1 MIKKWS
7 LKSKSLL
14 FKVGLALGVIA
25 VGSGSIVGA
34 MIGFAENSSEKNG
47 TLSPVN
53 KSLFDNDY
61 SKIYDQNGVLNP
73 ELRIING
80 TKSRV
85 TAKISED
92 ATKFWFLD
100 NTNKKYGFD
109 DFFNEYF
116 RRYGEPF
123 VLEIKYGSFSFF
135 DEYVLAVRP
144 KQFLEFCNW
153 FITNVAWGPDLLTLD
168 SFRLVPGVEQNGNA
182 ITLGSHSTLHK
193 EVSEIKFFPDAFF
206 GSLPIYSSLSGVG
219 NSDDALTYSVFASE
233 ASKKNLDHFLN
244 NIPFESALK
253 NDLQTGFGEIYRPSK
268 LKDESVKVYLGT
280 PTETKDPRTMMV
292 TSTTYEQPVIVSAS
306 FSETDLGSLKEKYPS
321 LASVTYQDFGTYKIK
336 AIKEVKAPRG
346 ANQPSISLTLSQTN
360 DQNQETTKEIKLD
373 LNDLTDNKFIS
384 YKSLLATYKDKI
396 NSFLNFYD
404 IDAYKDKEFYLY
416 KDNKNINH
424 FYKLFVEA
432 INENNELKELIYPV
446 QQKRVKKYKLLS
458 FEKTTNE
465 QAKEYT
471 LKANLQDLSTTPAT
485 NTSLEFVANKSN
497 DYSPAGFDD
506 FLDAIGYKGGINPI
520 SLFYSPT
527 DSQAKDEEGNPLTG
541 LDSRSYQ
548 VYAEVYNGLIKKV
561 VKKYPY
567 LLRQLDG
574 PHIEQSIDNSGV
586 YQYKVVEG
594 KFRGFTPNDR
604 IGIPTVL
611 SALVPGFDGLP
622 IDFLKYVATHEYGH
636 HYTLD
641 QGNAYIDKNNPV
653 VVGGL
658 STRGGAND
666 ASFYSYEALIN
677 YLEARTNL
685 EIVRVNANG
694 EVTDTGKFIRFRFG
708 ILDENNKVIRFETE
722 KIEDIWGTDKAND
735 KIGNVLKNKKR
746 RFLQDFAGIV
756 EAAKLRGVALSDLFF
771 ANAFDSD
778 SGTLNPSISGIAKAF
793 MKKQEAMQTPE
804 YKWVEVTAKS
814 IISQLTDGAGNP
826 LLNKSVFVSEQDRL
840 SFKIYETK
848 EGSKNII
855 TKINMFN
862 KDGTP
867 VIQVPL
873 NVELSDD
880 ELAYVNKQVKIIT
893 DSITATINKRLS
905 DNGWDGQG
913 TVLGGEISSS
923 ITTVFGSEGVE
934 SLVEKIKTRN
944 NADELNPIKNWFNSD
959 RKGFSYFSLANT
971 LSTQHSTFLQ
981 SYKNYFDIEA
991 AAKQNT
997 WKGSGDSYDKSDAN
1011 KIVIVLKK
1019 DKDGKQENTYADLA
1033 NFDRYVFPYVRGN
1046 RFLGNISNVSDG
1058 LSRRV
1063 NEIAREN
1070 DLKSTD
1076 ALYNNNFGSSFLEAI
1091 GFYKTTIGNTRV
1103 ADPFFSYAKKETSGD
1118 KYNLESFDEFS
1129 AEIVSSATSVI
1140 TGSMRD
1146 LSKLSSEEL
1155 KTVYEKLQKDQENLN
1170 TNKLL
1175 ILNPF
1180 SLSMTQSD
1188 KRLLSSIKSDKKV
1201 EIYKKGSTS
1210 EKLATYKSDNLNDL
1224 LDFGSLDYSKAT
1236 YDSAAKK
1243 YNWDVTYVQTKF
1255 DLSEIEKLVSS
1266 DSNAA
1271 SKPLRDAITAAGT
1284 DMSAKNQALA
1294 NYAIYLFRHSN
1305 LFITVKDFSPVTDLA
1320 KNRAVFSKLYGITM
1334 IDRNFN
1340 KYYVEE
1346 LTPDLDPAVYFDAKR
1361 LQDYYVK
1368 FVKENKLESYQD
1380 KISLHD
1386 LLLLSGNIFWYASNG
1401 NVGLTLGAFL
1411 FGDFSPGLSSSDV
1424 INYNDTR
1431 IEPLLND
1438 KFTDYVYSIAETL
1451 TRDYVQTTYVPNSED
1466 FVNTPSYLKGLSE
1479 AISGLDY
1486 IVDGTKIAK
1495 LNEGKYEITDLA
1507 SSLEKFFVGPRY
1519 TKYYEELIA
1528 KQVEPL
1534 KKIKEAVEAAKQA
1547 EANFNK
1553 VLADNSNNMMNEAV
1567 VAAKEEQTKAG
1578 EALKKAQNDF
1588 KDLKAELRKKI
1599 FGEFTKKVFKDRESR
1614 SSNYFGRFISK
1625 NNGYFK
1631 DHFEKETIGSTLYDD
1646 NRDPIIDSNIRTKDF
1661 KGNKVTNRPEAFF
1674 LSQLYNYGVSKR
1686 SVSGLFRNKYLDA
1699 LALYGYVSNDL
1710 AKKISYLRFT
1720 DERTN
1725 QAVYLKVNTKKTNN
1739 IFWLQKQGDA
1749 STKKTI
1755 EDYGYTSWLTDYAV
1769 MGKYRDALL
1778 KPGHSYQID
1787 FVDSDYQFVEPL
1799 DLGNVQYISENAKA
1813 VEQSPIK
1820 IENMNTTDDQNNKK
1834 IKTVISVDYQ
1844 FNVNN

>member
-804 YKWVEVTAKS
+804 YKWVQVTAQS

-826 LLNKSVFVSEQDRL
+826 LLNKSVFVSENDKL
-840 SFKIYETK
+840 TFKIYETQS
-848 EGSKNII
+848 GKNNVI

-873 NVELSDD
+873 NVELTAD
-880 ELAYVNKQVKIIT
+880 ELAYVDKQVKIIT

-913 TVLGGEISSS
+913 TVLGGEISSTIS
-923 ITTVFGSEGVE
+923 TVFGSQGVE
-934 SLVEKIKTRN
+934 TLVEKIKTRN
-944 NADELNPIKNWFNSD
+944 GTDELNSAKN
-959 RKGFSYFSLANT
+959 GFDDIRQSYSYFAIDPGLTNEFQT
-971 LSTQHSTFLQ
+971 LLFG
-981 SYKNYFDIEA
+981 YFNIEDI
-991 AAKQNT
+991 AKAIKKGT
-997 WKGSGDSYDKSDAN
+997 WKGGSDAYVKSDAN
-1011 KIVIVLKK
+1011 KILALLKK
-1019 DKDGKQENTYADLA
+1019 GSDSITDFSKYDK
-1033 NFDRYVFPYVRGN
+1033 YVFPYVSGN
-1046 RFLGNISNVSDG
+1046 KFLGEIANVDDGISKQIKSV
-1058 LSRRV
+1058 
-1063 NEIAREN
+1063 AREN
-1070 DLKSTD
+1070 DLKVTSG
-1076 ALYNNNFGSSFLEAI
+1076 LFNKNFVYSFLEAVGVLSKPI
-1091 GFYKTTIGNTRV
+1091 NARGDTDSFISYVEGESNNQNKNVLEGFVQLNRKINAASIKPGTNTNGMRGQP
-1103 ADPFFSYAKKETSGD
+1103 ASGD
-1118 KYNLESFDEFS
+1118 EKKTALKKIEDSTFLTFNPYSVSSTDLDKKLLESLKNNLKVDIYES
-1129 AEIVSSATSVI
+1129 TTSDV
-1140 TGSMRD
+1140 
-1146 LSKLSSEEL
+1146 K
-1155 KTVYEKLQKDQENLN
+1155 KT
-1170 TNKLL
+1170 
-1175 ILNPF
+1175 
-1180 SLSMTQSD
+1180 
-1188 KRLLSSIKSDKKV
+1188 SIKAKDLN
-1201 EIYKKGSTS
+1201 EL
-1210 EKLATYKSDNLNDL
+1210 LA
-1224 LDFGSLDYSKAT
+1224 FGSLDYSKAT
-1236 YDSAAKK
+1236 YDSTTKQ
-1243 YNWDVTYVQTKF
+1243 YNWNVDYAKSKF
-1255 DLSEIEKLVSS
+1255 ELAEIEKLVSTDTS
-1266 DSNAA
+1266 EE
-1271 SKPLRDAITAAGT
+1271 SKPLRDAVTAAGSNST
-1284 DMSAKNQALA
+1284 AKDQALA

-1305 LFITVKDFSPVTDLA
+1305 LFITVKDFSPATDLV
-1320 KNRAVFSKLYGITM
+1320 KNQAVFSKLYGITM
-1334 IDRNFN
+1334 LDRNFN
-1340 KYYVEE
+1340 KYYVDE
-1346 LTPDLDPAVYFDAKR
+1346 LTSDLDAAVFFDADR
-1361 LQDYYVK
+1361 LQKYFAK
-1368 FVKENKLESYQD
+1368 FITDNKLTEVQD
-1380 KISLHD
+1380 RLSLHD
-1386 LLLLSGNIFWYASNG
+1386 LLLLSGNILWYANRGKVDFLFSD
-1401 NVGLTLGAFL
+1401 FL

-1519 TKYYEELIA
+1519 TKYYEELIT

-1553 VLADNSNNMMNEAV
+1553 VLADNGNDMMNEAV